1 MLYVKWIRC
10 NRWFFSLFL
19 FLSLWEIS
27 WSCLAS
33 LLFFFSQ
40 VWTTHLLCSVS
51 VKNRAYSAFSSLFDC
66 QGKSKLTLDSEL
78 EQHLSKY
85 RRLEDFRTEIVSI
98 AGLMSCVPMDDFVK
112 GGAGLGSC
120 SFAGT
125 FDVYGENRGLISQSS
140 PQNCKIWGRRHL
152 LRNHL
157 FNALLLSTM
166 TSSSAFLSG
175 PVCLSSHSQPL
186 ILWMELSRKQK
197 QRPLNFG
204 YHTQC
209 ARGPRWSLCSMSSCW
224 GSLGYYRQDPPPLE
238 AILVIF
244 GRSFLIFFFFW
255 KVLDKYENDTTFVRM
270 PSDDHLGDAKMSKKR
285 HLASSNGGRAHYIIE
300 SNIQWK
306 PLWLAT
312 QQYPQNDWLG
322 GNFLYTMTYAHGPHL
337 IFLRIAI
344 DENGFRRMKEGRI
357 YKRLPQN
364 F

>member
-1 MLYVKWIRC
+1 MRRLKEICLLLMRTGQRYGLEMFWAFMKYRKVRM
-10 NRWFFSLFL
+10 NGSLCLLHTTMSCYMWSEFGAIGD
-19 FLSLWEIS
+19 FLSFFFFNLVRNFLIS
-27 WSCLAS
+27 PGFPPL
-33 LLFFFSQ
+33 FFSQ
-40 VWTTHLLCSVS
+40 VWTTHLLCSVL

-66 QGKSKLTLDSEL
+66 QDKRKLTLDSEL

-125 FDVYGENRGLISQSS
+125 FDVYGEKRGLISQSS

-224 GSLGYYRQDPPPLE
+224 GSLGYLRQ
-238 AILVIF
+238 
-244 GRSFLIFFFFW
+244 
-255 KVLDKYENDTTFVRM
+255 VL
-270 PSDDHLGDAKMSKKR
+270 P
-285 HLASSNGGRAHYIIE
+285 
-300 SNIQWK
+300 
-306 PLWLAT
+306 
-312 QQYPQNDWLG
+312 
-322 GNFLYTMTYAHGPHL
+322 
-337 IFLRIAI
+337 
-344 DENGFRRMKEGRI
+344 
-357 YKRLPQN
+357 
-364 F
+364 